1 MHNTG
6 IDNGVAAIS
15 ALMTYYGREH
25 VPIGTPPSAKRSA
38 AARQSPHTRPT
49 ALSHT
54 PEPPQC
60 TGAYM
65 GDFDNTLKGPYVDDL
80 ANNFPTQVQNRSQ
93 VPDAVTV
100 YRQVQWLWLFCRE
113 AGSFF

>member
-1 MHNTG
+1 MGTVEG
-6 IDNGVAAIS
+6 SRQILEALKEAKIDLVAS
-15 ALMTYYGREH
+15 APDINLMELINLLYEDGEITHIPVGREEEEG
-25 VPIGTPPSAKRSA
+25 IGV
-38 AARQSPHTRPT
+38 
-49 ALSHT
+49 
-54 PEPPQC
+54 C